1 MRQRRPILYML
12 LGLFLAVFN
21 LFLADYFRGIED
33 QLLSVAL
40 NTPDWFFIAKPVYNW
55 GGFFVDGSAP
65 TLHRLPTV
73 VFLIWLSILLTRY
86 LRTQRSFIQS
96 ASAAILLGGIGGL
109 TLDILA
115 FGSVCDWL
123 GFHVPNASIFSQLN
137 LPDLMILL
145 AAPVAAIV
153 CPQKIWLRFIC
164 FAAAFLV
171 IAANSYYHV
180 VALSHWVTSAY

>member
-1 MRQRRPILYML
+1 MQQSRPTIFML
-12 LGLFLAVFN
+12 LGLFLAAFN

-33 QLLSVAL
+33 QLPSVAL

-73 VFLIWLSILLTRY
+73 VFLIWLSIMLTRY
-86 LRTQRSFIQS
+86 LRMQRTLIQS
-96 ASAAILLGGIGGL
+96 ASTAILLGGIGGL

-123 GFHVPNASIFSQLN
+123 GFHVPNASVFSQLN
-137 LPDLMILL
+137 VSDLMILF
-145 AAPVAAIV
+145 AAPVAAIS
-153 CPQKIWLRFIC
+153 CPQKIGLRFIC
-164 FAAAFLV
+164 FVAAFLV
-171 IAANSYYHV
+171 IAANSYYHII
-180 VALSHWVTSAY
+180 ALSHWITSAY

>member
-1 MRQRRPILYML
+1 MRQRRPTLFML
-12 LGLFLAVFN
+12 IGLFLAAFN

-33 QLLSVAL
+33 QLPSVAL

-65 TLHRLPTV
+65 SLHRLPTV

-86 LRTQRSFIQS
+86 LKTQRSFIQS

-123 GFHVPNASIFSQLN
+123 GFHVPNAPVFSQLN
-137 LPDLMILL
+137 VSDLMILF
-145 AAPVAAIV
+145 AAPVAAIS
-153 CPQKIWLRFIC
+153 CPQKIWLRLIC
-164 FAAAFLV
+164 FAAAFL
-171 IAANSYYHV
+171 IITANSYYHV
-180 VALSHWVTSAY
+180 IALSNWVAGLY

>member
-1 MRQRRPILYML
+1 VRQSKPILFL
-12 LGLFLAVFN
+12 FLGLSLAAFN
-21 LFLADYFRGIED
+21 LYLATYFRSVAD
-33 QLLSVAL
+33 QLPSFVFDVP
-40 NTPDWFFIAKPVYNW
+40 NWFFIAKPVYNW

-65 TLHRLPTV
+65 SLHRLPTV

-86 LRTQRSFIQS
+86 LRTQRTFTQS

-123 GFHVPNASIFSQLN
+123 GFHVPNAPIFSQLN
-137 LPDLMILL
+137 LSDLMILF
-145 AAPVAAIV
+145 AAPVAAIY
-153 CPQKIWLRFIC
+153 CPQTIWLRIIC
-164 FAAAFLV
+164 FFAAFTV

-180 VALSHWVTSAY
+180 TAFSHWITG

>member
-1 MRQRRPILYML
+1 VRQRRQTLFML
-12 LGLFLAVFN
+12 LGLSLATFN
-21 LFLADYFRGIED
+21 LFLADYFRGIEA
-33 QLLSVAL
+33 QLSSVAL
-40 NTPDWFFIAKPVYNW
+40 DTPNWFFIAKPVYNW

-73 VFLIWLSILLTRY
+73 VFLIWLSILLTGY
-86 LRTQRSFIQS
+86 LKTQRSFIQS

-109 TLDILA
+109 TLDILS

-123 GFHVPNASIFSQLN
+123 GFHVPKAPIFSQLN
-137 LPDLMILL
+137 LSDLMILL

-164 FAAAFLV
+164 FALAFLV

-180 VALSHWVTSAY
+180 VALSDWVTGLY